1 MSDSRSNA
9 RRPTAPQAAL
19 DALLAEP
26 AGDPIR
32 RALWLDG
39 LDRRLRP
46 FLPPALAAHARLANY
61 ERGRLVFVVD
71 APVWR
76 TRLRLA
82 APELLDAAR
91 SVGLAA
97 GELVVKTGFAPSAP
111 PPPAPRKAI
120 PMSPAAQRALQA
132 ALASLQPEGPNG
144 SDPESTPDDATRPP
158 GLHATGKR
166 LP

>member
-1 MSDSRSNA
+1 MCPMSEFKPSP
-9 RRPTAPQAAL
+9 RRPSSPVAAL

-32 RALWLDG
+32 RAMWLDE

-46 FLPPALAAHARLANY
+46 LLPSPLAAHARLANY

-76 TRLRLA
+76 AKLRLL

-91 SVGLAA
+91 SIGLAA
-97 GELVVKTGFAPSAP
+97 VEFVVKTSLVSAS
-111 PPPAPRKAI
+111 PPPAPRNTVT
-120 PMSPAAQRALQA
+120 MSPAAKEALQA
-132 ALASLQPEGPNG
+132 ALASLRPGNPG
-144 SDPESTPDDATRPP
+144 SDGSE
-158 GLHATGKR
+158 
-166 LP
+166 

>member
-1 MSDSRSNA
+1 MSEFKPSP
-9 RRPTAPQAAL
+9 RRPSSPVAAL

-32 RALWLDG
+32 RAMWLDE

-46 FLPPALAAHARLANY
+46 LLPSPLAAHARLANY

-76 TRLRLA
+76 AKLRLL

-91 SVGLAA
+91 SIGLAA
-97 GELVVKTGFAPSAP
+97 AEFVVKTSLAPVT
-111 PPPAPRKAI
+111 PPPAAPRNTVT
-120 PMSPAAQRALQA
+120 MSPAAREALQA
-132 ALASLQPEGPNG
+132 ALASLRPEKP
-144 SDPESTPDDATRPP
+144 DPGDSQ
-158 GLHATGKR
+158 
-166 LP
+166 